1 MALHRLWAS
10 SLLRRRLGRLAGA
23 AVGVALA
30 TALVAAL
37 LDFIG
42 DAARSMTARATES
55 VPVDWQV
62 QFAYGAD
69 TEAAMDAVRRATPIS
84 VMLPVLYADVAG
96 FSATV
101 EGTTQTT
108 GAGKAV
114 GLRADYDAAL
124 PGQIRLLLGSLSGPL
139 LAQQTAANLHATV
152 GSKVTIDRPGV
163 SPADLVVAGIVD
175 LPNQDSMFQAV
186 GLPSGAQPQAPPD
199 NVVLLSAEDWRALF
213 DQQASA
219 NPGSARLQL
228 HVRLDRASLPSD
240 PVSAFADV
248 LGRAKNLEARVAGSG
263 LVADN
268 LAARLDATRSDALYA
283 RVLFLFLGAPGVA
296 IAVLLTLAV
305 AGAGQERRRR
315 EQALLRARGADTA
328 VLVSLAAVE
337 AALIGLAGVAIG
349 LAVAVLAARAIANL
363 GTLGPLPAALA
374 ALVGLSLAFAA
385 VLTPAWW
392 MAREQTVVAARTVV
406 GRTSAPLWRRLWLDV
421 AFIVAG
427 AVAFWYSAASSYQVV
442 LAPEGVAQA
451 AIDYTAFLAPV
462 CLWLGAGLLAT
473 RSLGVWLAGS
483 KALAAG
489 RLGSLAARLAPLVAS
504 VLARRRRAL
513 GRAVALTALAVG
525 FAVST
530 AVFNAT
536 YNTQSRIDAELT
548 NGADVA
554 AVGVVG
560 SPAGQRLAALS
571 RLPGLVA
578 SEPMMHRF
586 AYVGSDLQDMYGID
600 PRAIGRATNMSDA
613 FFGGGSSVRTLA
625 ALASTRDGVLVS
637 EETVSDFQ
645 LQPGDT
651 LNLRLQSA
659 ADHQYHAV
667 PFRFVGVAREFP
679 TAPHDSFLVANA
691 DYIAE
696 NTGDAAAEIVLMR
709 SSGDPEPVAAAA
721 RKVFADAPGV
731 RVTSVGETQRLISS
745 SLTAIDLRGLTTLE
759 LTFAVAAVIAAAG
772 LLFGLDVAERRRGF
786 AVLALLGAKR
796 NEIAAFLWSEAL
808 LVVGAGL
815 AAGAAI
821 GLVVAYVLVRELEG
835 VFDPPPESLS
845 IPWPYLATLVVTALV
860 SVAIVV
866 LIAAR
871 AFDQRRIEA
880 LRDS

>member
-1 MALHRLWAS
+1 MAPHYLWAS
-10 SLLRRRLGRLAGA
+10 GLFRRRWGRLAGA
-23 AVGVALA
+23 SIGVALA

-37 LDFIG
+37 VAFIG
-42 DAARSMTARATES
+42 GAARSMTARAVES

-62 QFAYGAD
+62 QFAYGGDAA
-69 TEAAMDAVRRATPIS
+69 AAMEAVRRATPVS
-84 VMLPVLYADVAG
+84 VMLPALYADVAG

-108 GAGKAV
+108 GPGKAV
-114 GLRADYDAAL
+114 GLPAGYDVAL

-152 GSKVTIDRPGV
+152 GSKVTIDRPGAGPVDVVV
-163 SPADLVVAGIVD
+163 SGIVD

-199 NVVLLSAEDWRALF
+199 NVVLLPAEDWRALF
-213 DQQASA
+213 DQPASA

-240 PVSAFADV
+240 PVSAFAEV
-248 LGRAKNLEARVAGSG
+248 LGRAKNLEARIAGSG

-305 AGAGQERRRR
+305 AGAGRERRRR

-328 VLVSLAAVE
+328 LLISLAAVE
-337 AALIGLAGVAIG
+337 AVLIGLAGVAVG
-349 LAVAVLAARAIANL
+349 LAVAALAARTIANL
-363 GTLGPLPAALA
+363 GTVGWEPSALA
-374 ALVGLSLAFAA
+374 ALTGLSLALAA
-385 VLTPAWW
+385 VLTPAWRT
-392 MAREQTVVAARTVV
+392 AREQTVAAARTFV
-406 GRTSAPLWRRLWLDV
+406 GRSSASLWRRLWLDV
-421 AFIVAG
+421 ALIVAG

-451 AIDYTAFLAPV
+451 AVDYTAFLAPV

-473 RSLGVWLAGS
+473 RSLGVWLAGGR
-483 KALAAG
+483 ALGAG
-489 RLGSLAARLAPLVAS
+489 RLGSLAARLAPLVTS
-504 VLARRRRAL
+504 VLERRRRTLAR
-513 GRAVALTALAVG
+513 GVALTALAVG

-530 AVFNAT
+530 AVFNST
-536 YNTQSRIDAELT
+536 YNAQSKIDAQLT
-548 NGADVA
+548 TGADVA
-554 AVGVVG
+554 AVGVSG
-560 SPAGQRLAALS
+560 RPAGQRLAALS
-571 RLPGLVA
+571 RLPGVA
-578 SEPMMHRF
+578 AAEPMMHRF
-586 AYVGSDLQDMYGID
+586 AYVGSDLQDLYGVD
-600 PRAIGRATNMSDA
+600 PRVIGRATNMSDA
-613 FFGGGSSVRTLA
+613 FFGGGSSARTLA

-651 LNLRLQSA
+651 LNLKLQNG
-659 ADHQYHAV
+659 ADHQYHVVA
-667 PFRFVGVAREFP
+667 FRFVGVAREFP
-679 TAPHDSFLVANA
+679 TAPRDSFLVANA
-691 DYIAE
+691 EYVSE
-696 NTGDAAAEIVLMR
+696 KTGDAGAEIVLMR
-709 SSGDPEPVAAAA
+709 ASGDPEPVAAAA

-731 RVTSVGETQRLISS
+731 RVSSVGETQRLISS

-759 LTFAVAAVIAAAG
+759 LTFAVIAVIAAAG

-796 NEIAAFLWSEAL
+796 NELAAFLWSEAL
-808 LVVGAGL
+808 VVVGAGF
-815 AAGAAI
+815 ASGVAI

-835 VFDPPPESLS
+835 VFDPPPEGLS
-845 IPWPYLATLVVTALV
+845 MPWPYLATLVISAVV
-860 SVAIVV
+860 SIAAVV

-871 AFDQRRIEA
+871 AFNQRRVEA
-880 LRDS
+880 LRDF

>member
-23 AVGVALA
+23 AIGVALA

-42 DAARSMTARATES
+42 GAARSMTARAAES

-62 QFAYGAD
+62 QFTYGAD

-84 VMLPVLYADVAG
+84 VMLPVLLRTWRICAPLSRDDPDDG
-96 FSATV
+96 H
-101 EGTTQTT
+101 
-108 GAGKAV
+108 GKAV
-114 GLRADYDAAL
+114 GPLADYDAAL

-186 GLPSGAQPQAPPD
+186 GLPNGAPPQEPPD

-283 RVLFLFLGAPGVA
+283 RVLFLFLCAPGVA
-296 IAVLLTLAV
+296 VAVVLRLAV

-328 VLVSLAAVE
+328 LLVSLAAVE
-337 AALIGLAGVAIG
+337 ATLIGLAGVAIG

-374 ALVGLSLAFAA
+374 ALVGLSLALAA

-392 MAREQTVVAARTVV
+392 TAREQTVVAARTVV

-473 RSLGVWLAGS
+473 RSLGVWLAAS
-483 KALAAG
+483 KVLAAG

-513 GRAVALTALAVG
+513 ARAVALTALAVG

-560 SPAGQRLAALS
+560 SPVGQRLAALS
-571 RLPGLVA
+571 RLPGVVA

-613 FFGGGSSVRTLA
+613 FFGGGSSARTLA
-625 ALASTRDGVLVS
+625 APRLDKGWLSVFGENRQRVPASTGRHS
-637 EETVSDFQ
+637 
-645 LQPGDT
+645 
-651 LNLRLQSA
+651 QSA
-659 ADHQYHAV
+659 
-667 PFRFVGVAREFP
+667 
-679 TAPHDSFLVANA
+679 
-691 DYIAE
+691 
-696 NTGDAAAEIVLMR
+696 
-709 SSGDPEPVAAAA
+709 
-721 RKVFADAPGV
+721 
-731 RVTSVGETQRLISS
+731 TS
-745 SLTAIDLRGLTTLE
+745 
-759 LTFAVAAVIAAAG
+759 
-772 LLFGLDVAERRRGF
+772 ERR
-786 AVLALLGAKR
+786 
-796 NEIAAFLWSEAL
+796 
-808 LVVGAGL
+808 
-815 AAGAAI
+815 
-821 GLVVAYVLVRELEG
+821 
-835 VFDPPPESLS
+835 
-845 IPWPYLATLVVTALV
+845 
-860 SVAIVV
+860 
-866 LIAAR
+866 
-871 AFDQRRIEA
+871 
-880 LRDS
+880 

>member
-1 MALHRLWAS
+1 MALYFLWARG
-10 SLLRRRLGRLAGA
+10 LFRRRLGRLVGA
-23 AVGVALA
+23 AIGVAMA
-30 TALVAAL
+30 TALIAAL

-42 DAARSMTARATES
+42 GASRSMTARAVEG

-62 QFAYGAD
+62 QLAYGGDVGAV
-69 TEAAMDAVRRATPIS
+69 MDAVHRATPVS
-84 VMLPVLYADVAG
+84 VMLPALYADVAG
-96 FSATV
+96 FSATAD
-101 EGTTQTT
+101 GTTQTT
-108 GAGKAV
+108 GPGKVV
-114 GLRADYDAAL
+114 GLPAGYETAL
-124 PGQIRLLLGSLSGPL
+124 PGQIRPLLGSLSGPL

-152 GSKVTIDRPGV
+152 GSKVTIDRPGLGPV
-163 SPADLVVAGIVD
+163 DVVVAGVVD

-199 NVVLLSAEDWRALF
+199 NVVLLPAEQWRALF
-213 DQQASA
+213 DKQAASS
-219 NPGSARLQL
+219 PGSVRVQL
-228 HVRLDRASLPSD
+228 HVRLERATLPAD
-240 PVSAFADV
+240 PVSAYADV

-263 LVADN
+263 LIADN

-328 VLVSLAAVE
+328 RLITLAAVE
-337 AALIGLAGVAIG
+337 AVLIGLAGVAVG
-349 LAVAVLAARAIANL
+349 LGVAAPAARAIANL
-363 GTLGPLPAALA
+363 GTPAPAPSAIAALA
-374 ALVGLSLAFAA
+374 GLSLALAA
-385 VLTPAWW
+385 ALTPAWRT
-392 MAREQTVVAARTVV
+392 AREQTVAAARTVV
-406 GRTSAPLWRRLWLDV
+406 ERASAPLWRRLWLDFV
-421 AFIVAG
+421 LLAAG
-427 AVAFWYSAASSYQVV
+427 ALAFWYSAASSYQVV

-451 AIDYTAFLAPV
+451 AVDYTAFLAPI
-462 CLWLGAGLLAT
+462 CLWLGAALLAT
-473 RSLGVWLAGS
+473 RGLGVGLES
-483 KALAAG
+483 SRALGAG
-489 RLGSLAARLAPLVAS
+489 RLGSFAARLAPLVPS
-504 VLARRRRAL
+504 VLTRRRRAL
-513 GRAVALTALAVG
+513 ARAFALTALAVG

-530 AVFNAT
+530 AVFNTT
-536 YNTQSRIDAELT
+536 YNGQSRIDAELT

-554 AVGVVG
+554 AAGVAG
-560 SPAGQRLAALS
+560 LPAGERLALLA
-571 RLPGLVA
+571 RLPGVA
-578 SEPMMHRF
+578 AAEPMMHRF
-586 AYVGSDLQDMYGID
+586 AYVGSDLQDLYGVD
-600 PRAIGRATNMSDA
+600 PHAIGRATNMSNA
-613 FFGGGSSVRTLA
+613 LFGSGSSARALD

-651 LNLRLQSA
+651 INLRLQSA
-659 ADHQYHAV
+659 ADHQYRVV
-667 PFRFVGVAREFP
+667 PFRFVGVVREFP
-679 TAPHDSFLVANA
+679 TAPRDSFLVANA
-691 DYIAE
+691 DYVAE
-696 NTGDAAAEIVLMR
+696 KTGDAAAEIVLMR
-709 SSGDPEPVAAAA
+709 VQGDPEPVAAAA

-745 SLTAIDLRGLTTLE
+745 SLTAVDLRGLTALE

-808 LVVGAGL
+808 VVVGAGL

-821 GLVVAYVLVRELEG
+821 GLVVAYVLVRELAG

-845 IPWPYLATLVVTALV
+845 MPWPYLATVFVTALV
-860 SVAIVV
+860 SVAVVV
-866 LIAAR
+866 LMAAR